1 MANIKISQLTSAAT
15 LTGAEEVPVVQG
27 SSTVKTTAQDI
38 ANLAGGGGSSTLDV
52 VTVGT
57 LGTSPLTITYA
68 SIATLSP
75 EAGTQSAPVISYPNI
90 NIQGGMV
97 FTGTLSSISFPTL
110 TEAIIGI
117 SNIPTVTSVNLSVLT
132 TVFSSMMLGGGL
144 TLNGNS
150 SLTFIDLSSLI
161 NASGNTSYDFS
172 GNALGQSTVDNILVR
187 FVATNAINGDL
198 QIGGGT
204 NAAPSSIGL
213 AAKATLELRG
223 WSISTN

>member
-1 MANIKISQLTSAAT
+1 
-15 LTGAEEVPVVQG
+15 
-27 SSTVKTTAQDI
+27 
-38 ANLAGGGGSSTLDV
+38 
-52 VTVGT
+52 
-57 LGTSPLTITYA
+57 
-68 SIATLSP
+68 
-75 EAGTQSAPVISYPNI
+75 
-90 NIQGGMV
+90 
-97 FTGTLSSISFPTL
+97 
-110 TEAIIGI
+110 
-117 SNIPTVTSVNLSVLT
+117 
-132 TVFSSMMLGGGL
+132 MMLGGGL